1 MISTANIIACIFGV
15 FAGVGLGF
23 VLCSILSANNL
34 PDDEPAETHCEGDD
48 ARLVHLI
55 AKRYNISR
63 ADDHVALLE
72 PETFEVAYIG
82 TNLREVLDRSME
94 AARG

>member
-1 MISTANIIACIFGV
+1 MTPALYTLLGLVIGTAIGFAISA
-15 FAGVGLGF
+15 
-23 VLCSILSANNL
+23 VLSINNL
-34 PDDEPAETHCEGDD
+34 PDQESGGEDDTHCDGDD